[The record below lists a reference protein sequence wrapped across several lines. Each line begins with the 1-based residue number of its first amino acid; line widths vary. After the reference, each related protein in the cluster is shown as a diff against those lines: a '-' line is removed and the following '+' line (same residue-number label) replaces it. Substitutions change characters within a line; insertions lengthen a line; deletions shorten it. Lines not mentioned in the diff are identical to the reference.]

1 MSLDIVILAAGQGT
15 RMRSAL
21 PKVLHPVAGKSMLGH
36 VIDTARTLQ
45 PQGIHVVIGH
55 GAEQVRE
62 RLAADDLNFVLQT
75 EQLGTGHA
83 VAQALP
89 ALSAERVLIL
99 YGDVPLM
106 EQGTLQRL
114 LEKVGDEQLGLLTV
128 DLNDPTGYGRI
139 LRDKTGKVLAIVEQK
154 DATPEQRQICE
165 GNTGILAVPGK
176 RLGDWLGRLS
186 NSNAQGEYYLTDV
199 IAMAVADGLVVATE
213 QPLDAMEVQGAN
225 DRIQLAELERHY
237 QQRAA
242 RQLMA
247 QGVTLRDPARFDL
260 RGEVTVGRDV
270 LIDINVILEGRVV
283 IEDGVHIGPNC
294 VISNSTLRKG
304 AVVKAN
310 SHLEGAEVGEGAD
323 CGPFARLRPGAV
335 LGAKAHV
342 GNFVELKNAVLGEGA
357 KAGHLSYL
365 GDAEIGARTNIGAG
379 TITCNY
385 DGVMK
390 HRTEIG
396 ARAFIGSNTMLVA
409 PVKLGNEAM
418 TATATTVTKDVPDG
432 ALAIGRAEQM
442 NKPGMARKL
451 MDMLRAK
458 KAKRMKD
465 AG

>member
-36 VIDTARTLQ
+36 VIDTARLLK

-55 GAEQVRE
+55 GAELVRE
-62 RLAADDLNFVLQT
+62 RLAADDLNFVLQS

-99 YGDVPLM
+99 YGDVPLI
-106 EQGTLQRL
+106 EVETLQRL
-114 LEKVGDEQLGLLTV
+114 LQQVSEQQLGLLTV
-128 DLNDPTGYGRI
+128 NLNDPTGYGRI
-139 LRDKTGKVLAIVEQK
+139 VRDEQGVVKAIVEHK
-154 DATPEQRQICE
+154 DASTEQRLISE

-176 RLGDWLGRLS
+176 KLGDWLGRLS

-213 QPLDAMEVQGAN
+213 QAADEMEVLGAN
-225 DRIQLAELERHY
+225 DRIQLSQLERHY
-237 QQRAA
+237 QYRAA
-242 RQLMA
+242 RRLMV
-247 QGVTLRDPARFDL
+247 QGVTLIDPARFDL
-260 RGEVTVGRDV
+260 RGEATVGRDV
-270 LIDINVILEGRVV
+270 SIDINVILEGQVV
-283 IEDGVHIGPNC
+283 IEDGVQIGPNC
-294 VISNSTLRKG
+294 VIKNSILRKG
-304 AVVKAN
+304 AIVKAN

-323 CGPFARLRPGAV
+323 CGPFARLRPGSE

-342 GNFVELKNAVLGEGA
+342 GNFVELKNAKLGEGA

-385 DGVMK
+385 DGANKFKTVLG
-390 HRTEIG
+390 EDV
-396 ARAFIGSNTMLVA
+396 FIGSNSALVA
-409 PVKLGNEAM
+409 PVTLGDR
-418 TATATTVTKDVPDG
+418 ATTGAGSVITVDVPDNT
-432 ALAIGRAEQM
+432 LAVGRAKQRNIE
-442 NKPGMARKL
+442 GW
-451 MDMLRAK
+451 
-458 KAKRMKD
+458 KRPVKITK
-465 AG
+465 